1 MPAIFARVAGLYHA
15 GRGTY
20 GYAISAPVI
29 TLKSSLPNV
38 PDCLPIKG
46 PGITEDHVL
55 TFRGLDGRHAVLCIV
70 LLCAWLGPV
79 QAFARAL
86 ERDFDLPEQS
96 LERAL
101 EQFSVV
107 SGWSVM
113 YPASLADGRTSRAVR
128 GVMLPAL
135 ALQQLLEDTGLEA
148 QTVADDRVVLRER
161 AGTPLAAAPGP
172 ASDDRRRRFGQ
183 VQHALRRAFCDD
195 PLLRPGDYR
204 AELAFHVTADGRV
217 DQPELRTG
225 TGEARRDQRL
235 LQTIGDLQLPAA
247 AADLPQPIRLHIQP
261 VPEGRDCGS
270 SRQPSP

>member
-1 MPAIFARVAGLYHA
+1 
-15 GRGTY
+15 
-20 GYAISAPVI
+20 
-29 TLKSSLPNV
+29 
-38 PDCLPIKG
+38 
-46 PGITEDHVL
+46 VL

-86 ERDFDLPEQS
+86 ERDFDLPGQP

-113 YPASLADGRTSRAVR
+113 YPASLADGRTSRAVH

-135 ALQQLLEDTGLEA
+135 ALQQLLEGTGLEA

-161 AGTPLAAAPGP
+161 AGAPVAAAIGLG
-172 ASDDRRRRFGQ
+172 SEDRRRRFGQ
-183 VQHALRRAFCDD
+183 VQHTLRRVFCDD
-195 PLLRPGDYR
+195 PVLQPGDYS
-204 AELAFHVTADGRV
+204 AALVFHVASDGRV
-217 DQPELRTG
+217 QQPELQTG
-225 TGEARRDQRL
+225 TGDAQRDQRL
-235 LQTIGDLQLPAA
+235 LQAISNLQLPAA
-247 AADLPQPIRLHIQP
+247 TADLPQPIRLHIQP

-270 SRQPSP
+270 SRQLSP

>member
-1 MPAIFARVAGLYHA
+1 M
-15 GRGTY
+15 
-20 GYAISAPVI
+20 
-29 TLKSSLPNV
+29 
-38 PDCLPIKG
+38 
-46 PGITEDHVL
+46 L

-86 ERDFDLPEQS
+86 ERDFDLPEQP

-135 ALQQLLEDTGLEA
+135 ALQQLLEGTGLES

-161 AGTPLAAAPGP
+161 AGAQPAAAPGL
-172 ASDDRRRRFGQ
+172 AAEDRRRRFGQ
-183 VQHALRRAFCDD
+183 VQHGLRRLFCDD

-204 AELAFHVTADGRV
+204 AELAFHVAADGRV
-217 DQPELRTG
+217 DQPELHTG
-225 TGEARRDQRL
+225 TGDAQRDQRL
-235 LQTIGDLQLPAA
+235 LQAITRLQLPPAT
-247 AADLPQPIRLHIQP
+247 ADLPQPIRLHIQP
-261 VPEGRDCGS
+261 VPEGRDCGP
-270 SRQPSP
+270 SRQTSP